1 MGMRDDTP
9 YHSRPLSEVRR
20 EQACMREIFK
30 EAPEA
35 GYIYEA
41 FAGMAVTAEVLRE
54 RFPRSVIVA
63 TDLDAQCVASY
74 NEAGYGTA
82 LQQDA
87 VDWVKKNLPDEAGHW
102 GVSLDYNK
110 FTLMDLRG
118 EKGRAR
124 WKLDLLERVIRSRPA
139 WVQITDSACRYLHL
153 NAQRAYGLVEDD
165 FDAYV
170 QKFQMGMYDLPGP
183 TTYDLVAMSK
193 HHAAAYMLFVKG

>member
-1 MGMRDDTP
+1 MAMRDDTP
-9 YHSRPLSEVRR
+9 YHLRPPTEVKR
-20 EQACMREIFK
+20 EQACMREIFQK
-30 EAPEA
+30 APEA

-63 TDLDAQCVASY
+63 TDLDAQCVDTY

-82 LQQDA
+82 FQQDA
-87 VDWVKKNLPDEAGHW
+87 LDWVKKNLPDEAHHW

-118 EKGRAR
+118 DPGRAN
-124 WKLDLLERVIRSRPA
+124 WKQALLKAVIKSRPA

-153 NAQRAYGLVEDD
+153 NAVRAYGMDGPD
-165 FDAYV
+165 FPAYV
-170 QKFQMGMYDLPGP
+170 DKFQSHIYDLGWR
-183 TTYDLVAMSK
+183 YDLRAVSK
-193 HHAAAYMLFVKG
+193 HHAASYMLFVKE